1 MTTQNLITCE
11 KCKLEKDATEF
22 LTKLKT
28 KPTKFC
34 IACKEKSRIYQYNLT
49 HTDKHDKKKNLKESL
64 IKTISL
70 MEEVA
75 KNENLKN
82 EINNILSRDNVI
94 RDISQEIDEAKSLV
108 NIFKEQKPT
117 TELNQ
122 EKKEKEL
129 KRPRKTLE
137 EKNIIPER
145 PTHSLCEICN
155 AQVLTRWMYK
165 HYKCK
170 THIRNLET
178 LQQT

>member
-11 KCKLEKDATEF
+11 KCKLEKDANEF

-82 EINNILSRDNVI
+82 EINNILSRDI
-94 RDISQEIDEAKSLV
+94 RQEIDEAKSLV

-117 TELNQ
+117 TELNH
-122 EKKEKEL
+122 EKKVKEL